1 MIDYSFNSLEQVFGV
16 GLLPILSK
24 TRTFLNSSFLEK
36 GEYFEELYW
45 AFKTKLV
52 YRRFFGQFGSG
63 SRLLDP
69 MRLTNVANM
78 HIGQQVRINK
88 HIFLLTV
95 RLPGGPVP
103 RLSIE
108 DGCIIGH
115 LNHITCVNEVKIGK
129 RVLTAD
135 RVHISDNSHTFLNP
149 TVPIRDQGVTSTGKV
164 EIGEG
169 SWIGENA
176 SLLSC
181 TIGKNCVVGAN
192 AVVLGNVPDFSV
204 VVGAPARI
212 VRRFDV
218 SSGSWIKVGRDQR

>member
-1 MIDYSFNSLEQVFGV
+1 MDLFSAGDQVFGV
-16 GLLPILSK
+16 GLGPILGK
-24 TRTFLNSSFLEK
+24 TRAFLNSSFLEK

-45 AFKTKLV
+45 ALKTKFF

-69 MRLTNVANM
+69 MRLTNVRNIN
-78 HIGQQVRINK
+78 IGNQVRINK
-88 HIFLLTV
+88 HVFLLTV

-103 RLSIE
+103 QLSIE

-115 LNHITCVNEVKIGK
+115 LNHITCVNEVKIGR

-135 RVHISDNSHTFLNP
+135 RVHISDNSHAFLNP
-149 TVPIRDQGVTSTGKV
+149 SIAIRDQGITSTGKV
-164 EIGEG
+164 QIGEG

-181 TIGKNCVVGAN
+181 TVGRNCVVGAN
-192 AVVLGNVPDFSV
+192 AVVLGNIPDFSV
-204 VVGAPARI
+204 VAGVPAKI

-218 SSGSWIKVGRDQR
+218 TSGSWIRVGRDQR

>member
-1 MIDYSFNSLEQVFGV
+1 VGHLFKSSREQVLGV
-16 GLLPILSK
+16 GVRSVLSK
-24 TRTFLNSSFLEK
+24 TRAFLNSSFLEK

-45 AFKTKLV
+45 ALKTEFL
-52 YRRFFGQFGSG
+52 YRRFFGQFGSA

-69 MRLTNVANM
+69 MRLTNVRDM
-78 HIGQQVRINK
+78 YIGNHVRINK
-88 HIFLLTV
+88 HVFLLTV

-115 LNHITCVNEVKIGK
+115 LNHITCVNEVKIGS

-135 RVHISDNSHTFLNP
+135 RVHISDNSHVFLNP
-149 TVPIRDQGVTSTGKV
+149 GVAIRDQGITSTGRV
-164 EIGEG
+164 QIGEG

-181 TIGKNCVVGAN
+181 TIGKNCVVGSN
-192 AVVLGNVPDFSV
+192 AVVLGNIPDFSV
-204 VVGAPARI
+204 VAGVPARI
-212 VRRFDV
+212 VRRFDIT
-218 SSGSWIKVGRDQR
+218 SGSWIKVMQDQR

>member
-1 MIDYSFNSLEQVFGV
+1 M
-16 GLLPILSK
+16 PILSK
-24 TRTFLNSSFLEK
+24 TRAFLDSSLLEK

-45 AFKTKLV
+45 SLKTQFF

-69 MRLTNVANM
+69 MRLTNVRNIY
-78 HIGQQVRINK
+78 IGNQVRINK
-88 HIFLLTV
+88 HVFLLTLK
-95 RLPGGPVP
+95 LPDGPVP

-108 DGCIIGH
+108 DGCTIGH
-115 LNHITCVNEVKIGK
+115 LNHITCVNEVKIGR

-135 RVHISDNSHTFLNP
+135 RVHISDNSHAFLNP
-149 TVPIRDQGVTSTGKV
+149 DVAIKDQGVMSTGKV
-164 EIGEG
+164 QIGEG

-181 TIGKNCVVGAN
+181 TLGRNCVVGAN
-192 AVVLGNVPDFSV
+192 AVVLGNIPDFSV

-218 SSGSWIKVGRDQR
+218 ASRSWIRVGRDQQ